1 MRPAPRPPTALRLAF
16 ALFAVLALS
25 SPIAAI
31 AAELGPEIK
40 RSTGRVAIHLT
51 GEIVSGDLLRME
63 TKLEEIERRTPKPS
77 VVLTLHSPGGDH
89 FAGLRIAL
97 LLRRKGVA
105 TAVLPGDTCLSACSS
120 IFFGGY
126 DLTTGK
132 PDRTV
137 IGTARLGVHRMAPR
151 GEKPVPEH
159 VQKRVYN
166 AAQQFLTDMD
176 VSPFVQTMV
185 LETDPKS
192 IYMLSASDML
202 GSQIRVQT
210 ADWDWAAAW
219 DTKPADAA
227 R

>member
-1 MRPAPRPPTALRLAF
+1 
-16 ALFAVLALS
+16 
-25 SPIAAI
+25 
-31 AAELGPEIK
+31 
-40 RSTGRVAIHLT
+40 
-51 GEIVSGDLLRME
+51 
-63 TKLEEIERRTPKPS
+63 
-77 VVLTLHSPGGDH
+77 
-89 FAGLRIAL
+89 
-97 LLRRKGVA
+97 
-105 TAVLPGDTCLSACSS
+105 
-120 IFFGGY
+120 
-126 DLTTGK
+126 
-132 PDRTV
+132 
-137 IGTARLGVHRMAPR
+137 MAPR